1 MLINI
6 FLFLHNYFDSSYNDI
21 MIILEKNNIASYL
34 SNEINYLN
42 IFINLFL
49 IFYINFNN

>member
-21 MIILEKNNIASYL
+21 MIILEKNSIASYL
-34 SNEINYLN
+34 SNEIIYLN
-42 IFINLFL
+42 IFHKFILNFL
-49 IFYINFNN
+49 Y